1 MLKPSPYIAALGLLG
16 LPNPVKK
23 LFQKDMQVKLA
34 ISLFSPRSYAIKNFK
49 KSYSPLVQCFST
61 GVPTQK
67 CAFGILLSNIYCLL
81 SYFT

>member
-49 KSYSPLVQCFST
+49 KFSSPLV
-61 GVPTQK
+61 
-67 CAFGILLSNIYCLL
+67 
-81 SYFT
+81 